1 MNYLFF
7 NWRDLKNPRSG
18 GAEVVT
24 EEIMKRLVARGHTA
38 TLFTSAFP
46 GAQPEEVIDGYTVV
60 RRGREY
66 TVHMWAFY
74 YWFKRFRHE
83 SFTHIID
90 QIHGIPFFTP
100 WYAGSQ
106 KSIKSI
112 KSKVKGQKSVKSKVH
127 KVIKSNDSSLSTLRL
142 STPPKAV
149 ALIHEVAREIWLR
162 MYPFP
167 IGRIG
172 YTLERFFFLPY
183 RKTPFI
189 TVSRAT
195 RRDLETMGIPREH
208 IDIIPEAITAT
219 PLDRAPK
226 KDSVPTII
234 FVGRIAKMKGV
245 HHLIEAYAIAKQRIP
260 TLRLWLV
267 GGGDTYK
274 AELEA
279 RYKDDPDI
287 TFFGFVDEETKLE
300 LLERAT
306 ILASASMKEGYGLV
320 VIEAAAMGT
329 PSVVYNVDG
338 FNEAV
343 VDGKTG
349 ILTDTN
355 PPALAASIVSLLSPL
370 DFTTLDFGLWTNLD
384 PSLSTNLYSL
394 LQKQAHERSRE
405 FNFDRTTDEFEKII
419 LTNI

>member
-1 MNYLFF
+1 MNLLFL

-46 GAQPEEVIDGYTVV
+46 GAQPEEVVDGYTVI

-83 SFTHIID
+83 RFTHIID

-100 WYAGSQ
+100 LFIGKRQ
-106 KSIKSI
+106 KA
-112 KSKVKGQKSVKSKVH
+112 KGKRYTPLSSSTGGLDFLRQPTDSTSP
-127 KVIKSNDSSLSTLRL
+127 DSSLSPR
-142 STPPKAV
+142 TPRVV

-195 RRDLETMGIPREH
+195 CRDLETMGIPREH

-260 TLRLWLV
+260 ALRLWLV

-394 LQKQAHERSRE
+394 LQKQAHERSRD
-405 FNFDRTTDEFEKII
+405 FNFDRTTDEFEKI
-419 LTNI
+419 LTSDF